1 VRFTCAASGVGR
13 FNRRRNFLYPI
24 KQTDETTTAKLIDK
38 VQIYDLAGKLVYSKS
53 KLIQTE
59 TMYLTASPHE
69 VLVVKI
75 TLADGSVV
83 TKKLIFWII
92 SIKSKDDFDY
102 KIVFFYIRSIV

>member
-1 VRFTCAASGVGR
+1 MP
-13 FNRRRNFLYPI
+13 LLL
-24 KQTDETTTAKLIDK
+24 AKLIDK
-38 VQIYDLAGKLVYSKS
+38 VQIYDLAGKLIYSKT

-59 TMYLTASPHE
+59 IMYLTASPHE

-102 KIVFFYIRSIV
+102 TKSSFFIYAP